1 MTPTLTPYVAR
12 LVLQWGEQCPEQ
24 PYRRLE
30 GSLAFCDLSGFTA
43 MSEKLASL
51 GRLGAEELTEVLNL
65 LFAALL
71 DDAAS
76 YGGGLLKYGGD
87 AVLLFFEGED
97 HAARAAAATHR
108 MRATLRRI
116 GRVKT
121 SKGIVRVRMS
131 VGIHTGEFDFFLV
144 GESHREL
151 IVTGVGATTTC
162 DMETAADAGEI
173 MLSPA
178 TAAALPA
185 SCVGE
190 PKGDGL
196 LLKRAPRTPPRDPSS
211 WGVVPDNDPLPFIP
225 VGLHRHIGEV
235 GTDAEHRHVAVG
247 FIAFGGVD
255 ELLGHLGGEHTAKV
269 LHDFIASCQAA
280 FDRYQVCFLY
290 ADIYG
295 NGGKVFFTSG
305 APVSHEDNEERVL
318 RAALDI
324 NATDYPGL
332 HLHTG
337 LNRGYV
343 FAGDVGATFR
353 RTYTIIGD
361 AVNTAARVMA
371 SCDEDGQIRTMPAV
385 LDLATSRFETAAQP
399 AFAAKGKALPLE
411 TFAVGKPLGPRRP
424 DAPLPLIG
432 RDKELAML
440 RDRRASAATGRG
452 GVLHVTGPAGIG
464 KSRLVEEARLEAEAT
479 GFATVTTYAE
489 RYEQGTPY
497 YAVRQ
502 LLEIVF
508 GGAANTSKTLRDAFG
523 ELLPAEARWA
533 PLVASVMGHSQETG
547 VAPDAVPSVLARLVI
562 AILDAFLDG
571 PSLWVLENGHL
582 VDDGSAK
589 VFDGVVDALASR
601 PWLLVVVSRAE
612 EGEGLRALRGDALEL
627 GPMSADASSE
637 LARAA
642 HPHLMPTAARMI
654 AARADGNP
662 MFIRQLVAVA
672 SDGAE
677 LSDDIE
683 AAVAARIDRLAPGD
697 REILRTAAVLGGR
710 FEMDTLAEL
719 TAASVDHATL
729 GDFIAFG
736 EGAGVFRQ
744 AVYRDVAYNGLTFKR
759 RRDLH
764 LAAGR
769 RLELTSDP
777 PSARLSFHF
786 HNAQSWNDSWRY
798 SRQAAAEARHTAA
811 KVVGADLYARAVEAG
826 RHLRDEVSAED
837 LCAAI
842 ANHAHCLYLA
852 GRADDADAIVA
863 KGRALSADAPVARAQ
878 LNAIGTAI
886 REKRGDTAGT
896 LRWSRRGLD
905 ELDRSGIDLRASGA
919 ADFAVG
925 LMVSFAKCNLDRG
938 RIAEARALSTRAM
951 TVAEG
956 IAELEGRVH
965 TLDMFIALGEGDL
978 GRAIAAAQ
986 HSVDAD
992 RRDDRY
998 NGSLAVGLQNLA
1010 SLKLMAGE
1018 WREAEALNHESV
1030 ALNQL
1035 LGNDIQMATS
1045 QANLAE
1051 VLIEQ
1056 GRWDEAEALLR
1067 EASPVLD
1074 ATYPEGAAF
1083 AAQLRDRLN
1092 HRRSGT
1098 AEDPDDPLP
1107 EQLAVV
1113 AARMRPGREL
1123 GDDEDAKRLGIVAVP
1138 EWAKP
1143 VAT

>member
-1 MTPTLTPYVAR
+1 MTPKLTPYVAR

-24 PYRRLE
+24 TYRRLE

-87 AVLLFFEGED
+87 AVLLFFEGDD

-116 GRVKT
+116 GRVTT

-151 IVTGVGATTTC
+151 IVTGIGATTTC

-178 TAAALPA
+178 TAAALPP

-196 LLKRAPRTPPRDPSS
+196 LLQRAPRTPSRDPSS

-255 ELLGHLGGEHTAKV
+255 ELLGHHGGDHTATV

-280 FDRYQVCFLY
+280 FDRYEVCFLY

-295 NGGKVFFTSG
+295 NGGKVFFTAG
-305 APVSHEDNEERVL
+305 APVSHEDNEERLL

-324 NATDYPGL
+324 NATHYPGL

-385 LDLATSRFETAAQP
+385 LDLATSRFDTAPQTP
-399 AFAAKGKALPLE
+399 FAAKGKALPLE

-432 RDKELAML
+432 RTKELEIL
-440 RDRRASAATGRG
+440 RQRLARVAQGRG
-452 GVLHVTGPAGIG
+452 GVAHVNGPAGIG
-464 KSRLVEEARLEAEAT
+464 KSRLVDDARAAAEAT

-502 LLEIVF
+502 LLEIIF
-508 GGAANTSKTLRDAFG
+508 GDAAKAADTLRKAFAD
-523 ELLPAEARWA
+523 LLPTEMQWA
-533 PLVASVMGHSQETG
+533 PLVASVMGHREET
-547 VAPDAVPSVLARLVI
+547 AITPDAVPSVLGRLLV
-562 AILDAFLDG
+562 ALLDSFLDG

-589 VFDGVVDALASR
+589 VFEGVVEALASR
-601 PWLLVVVSRAE
+601 PWLLVVVSRTD
-612 EGEGLRALRGDALEL
+612 EGDGLRGLPGDELEL
-627 GPMSADASSE
+627 GPLTADASSE
-637 LARAA
+637 LARTA
-642 HPHLMPTAARMI
+642 HPHLMPTVARMI
-654 AARADGNP
+654 ADRAGGNP
-662 MFIRQLVAVA
+662 MFIRQLVAAA

-677 LSDDIE
+677 LSDNIE
-683 AAVAARIDRLAPGD
+683 AAVAARIDRLAPRD
-697 REILRTAAVLGGR
+697 RDVLRTAAVLGGR
-710 FEMDTLAEL
+710 FELDALAEL
-719 TAASVDHATL
+719 IDASVDQSAL
-729 GDFIAFG
+729 SDFVGFGDG
-736 EGAGVFRQ
+736 TGVFRQ

-764 LAAGR
+764 LLAAR
-769 RLELTSDP
+769 RLAASSDP
-777 PSARLSFHF
+777 PAARLSFHF
-786 HNAQSWNDSWRY
+786 HNAQSWSNSWRY
-798 SRQAAAEARHTAA
+798 SNQAANEARHTAA

-826 RHLRDEVSAED
+826 RHIRDQVSAEE
-837 LCAAI
+837 LCLAV

-863 KGRALSADAPVARAQ
+863 KGRKLSTHAPVARAQ

-886 REKRGDTAGT
+886 REKRGDAAGT
-896 LRWSRRGLD
+896 LRWSRRGLE
-905 ELDRSGIDLRASGA
+905 ELDQAAVDLRSPDA
-919 ADFAVG
+919 ADSAVG
-925 LMVSFAKCNLDRG
+925 LMVSLAKCNLDRG
-938 RIAEARALSTRAM
+938 RVAEARALSARALA
-951 TVAEG
+951 VAEG
-956 IAELEGRVH
+956 EPEFEGRVH
-965 TLDMFIALGEGDL
+965 TLDMFIALADGDL
-978 GRAIAAAQ
+978 GAAIAAAEL
-986 HSVDAD
+986 SVVAD
-992 RRDDRY
+992 RQNDLF

-1010 SLKLMAGE
+1010 SLQLMAEE
-1018 WREAEALNHESV
+1018 WREAESLNRESIS
-1030 ALNQL
+1030 LNQL
-1035 LGNDIQMATS
+1035 LGNDIQTATS

-1056 GRWDEAEALLR
+1056 GQWDEAEMLLHAAR
-1067 EASPVLD
+1067 PVLD
-1074 ATYPEGAAF
+1074 VTYPEGAEF
-1083 AAQLRDRLN
+1083 AAQLVSRL
-1092 HRRSGT
+1092 HRRRDGV
-1098 AEDPDDPLP
+1098 ADDPNDPLP
-1107 EQLAVV
+1107 EILRAV
-1113 AARMRPGREL
+1113 AARLGAGREL